1 MTAPF
6 TEAFWTEVC
15 ARVAYRLIARDF
27 RAHPHL
33 YARPAQGITSLAQ
46 ALDLDHWAEL
56 AGFCYGAA
64 EFLTHNGNT
73 LWMYRQGVIQRS
85 REGHLWRRCLHPAY
99 KRNRRGDPRVTNRGV
114 RVEVAFNPAAF
125 NYVLPPLGAE
135 EIDD

>member
-6 TEAFWTEVC
+6 TDAFWTEVC

-27 RAHPHL
+27 RLHPQN
-33 YARPAQGITSLAQ
+33 YATPADGITKLAQ
-46 ALDLDHWAEL
+46 ALDRARLAEL

-64 EFLTHNGNT
+64 EFITHKGKT
-73 LWMYRQGVIQRS
+73 LWMYRQGVTRRS

-99 KRNRRGDPRVTNRGV
+99 KRNRRDDPRVTNRGV